1 MFSLRGVVAAFAA
14 IFGFVLLFAAAHP
27 AAAQETAPA
36 EGAIATSQQEVAV
49 APMARDAEIA
59 KRIQDIMEATGW
71 YRAVDVRVDDG
82 VVFLEAV
89 AMKDAQ
95 RTWAQNLA
103 TKTQDVVAVVN
114 RVTVDPA
121 SAWTLEPALVALSA
135 LGVDLIRALPLVV
148 LAIVLLPVAWLA
160 AGAFRRLVSG
170 LLASRVDS
178 PLLRDVVAWII
189 AAPVF
194 LIALYVVLQAA
205 GLTQLAVSLLGG
217 AGVIGIVVGFA
228 FRDIAENFLASLLL
242 SMRRPFQQGDFIEVS
257 GNSGI
262 VRSMNTRST
271 IILSPEGNHIQVPNA
286 IVFKNVITNF
296 SSAPARRET
305 LTVGIGYDAS
315 TTEAQAIILM
325 VLQNHAAVLSDPE
338 PLVLVDALG
347 SSTVNLD
354 IHYWYDG
361 HAYSVLKVR
370 SALLRLIKR
379 ALMDAGVSM
388 PDDAREII
396 FPEGLPIIETRQADN
411 GARGGGAHPVE
422 KSPPEEAVATATES
436 EGDLRNERSEIEA
449 NAAASK
455 ADDLEGDLLG
465 AKP

>member
-1 MFSLRGVVAAFAA
+1 MFGLRGLFAVV
-14 IFGFVLLFAAAHP
+14 FGFAVAIAANSPGYAQD
-27 AAAQETAPA
+27 AASAPA
-36 EGAIATSQQEVAV
+36 ERDIATSEQGVAV

-59 KRIQDIMEATGW
+59 QRIQNIMEATGW
-71 YRAVDVRVDDG
+71 YRDVNVRVDDG
-82 VVFLEAV
+82 VVFLEGQA
-89 AMKDAQ
+89 AKEAQ
-95 RTWAQNLA
+95 RAWAQNLA

-114 RVTVDPA
+114 RVGVDPSA
-121 SAWTLEPALVALSA
+121 AWTLDPALNALST
-135 LGVDLIRALPLVV
+135 LGRDFVQALPLIV
-148 LAIVLLPVAWLA
+148 LAVVLLPIAWLA
-160 AGAFRRLVSG
+160 AGAFRRMVG
-170 LLASRVDS
+170 GMLASRIES

-242 SMRRPFQQGDFIEVS
+242 SMRRPFRPGDFIEVA

-271 IILSPEGNHIQVPNA
+271 IILSPEGNHIQVPNST
-286 IVFKNVITNF
+286 VFKNVITNY
-296 SSAPARRET
+296 SAAPARRET
-305 LTVGIGYDAS
+305 LKVGVGYDAS
-315 TTEAQAIILM
+315 ITDAQSIILD
-325 VLQNHAAVLSDPE
+325 VLQNHAAVLKDPE

-354 IHYWYDG
+354 IHYWFDG
-361 HAYSVLKVR
+361 QAYSQIKVR
-370 SALLRLIKR
+370 SALLRLTKR
-379 ALMDAGVSM
+379 ALMDAGISM

-396 FPEGLPIIETRQADN
+396 FPEGLPMIETKQAEN
-411 GARGGGAHPVE
+411 GPQAGGAYPPV
-422 KSPPEEAVATATES
+422 KSLPNEAVATATES

-455 ADDLEGDLLG
+455 AEDLEGDLLG
-465 AKP
+465 TKP